1 MLGTRRRREGAVPDN
16 SDFRTTI
23 IKAIGVVTEPSTDGH
38 RVGVDLGGPRLQNV
52 PVTLPSSDRQSL
64 TKMSDSAKS
73 RQLIRAH
80 ILRLLDGPL

>member
-38 RVGVDLGGPRLQNV
+38 RVGVDWVRDYR
-52 PVTLPSSDRQSL
+52 TSRSRSPSSDRQSL